1 VVDAPR
7 AGRRQ
12 AAGALNAAGAAR
24 GNAVP
29 AHPIAARAHQE
40 DGMEDHVYRVIEITG
55 SSQTSIEE
63 AIQTAVT
70 RASKTLRNLRWFE
83 VIQTRGQIEGGK
95 VSYYQAVLKLGFTV
109 EDA

>member
-1 VVDAPR
+1 
-7 AGRRQ
+7 
-12 AAGALNAAGAAR
+12 
-24 GNAVP
+24 
-29 AHPIAARAHQE
+29 
-40 DGMEDHVYRVIEITG
+40 MEDHVYRVIEITG
-55 SSQTSIEE
+55 SSQTSIED

>member
-1 VVDAPR
+1 MSLAGGFKP
-7 AGRRQ
+7 GRR
-12 AAGALNAAGAAR
+12 GTSYCIFGLRFRWR
-24 GNAVP
+24 GQL
-29 AHPIAARAHQE
+29 RE
-40 DGMEDHVYRVIEITG
+40 EGMEDHVYRVIEITG
-55 SSQTSIEE
+55 SSQTSIED

-83 VIQTRGQIEGGK
+83 VIQARGQIENGK